1 MILFLQSCPSVSVFC
16 DAIATNI
23 FQNLYFLVRNW
34 RITIFSC
41 LFKKTFLDSLLCLN
55 SKRTFYFFIFS
66 IVFYVREPMCRTWHF
81 FAFNLGPESTCLL
94 VSRMKRIKKN
104 TEWKD

>member
-23 FQNLYFLVRNW
+23 FQNLYILVRNW

-41 LFKKTFLDSLLCLN
+41 LFKKNIPRQLALFEFQENFLFFYYFNSFFMLENLCVELGTFC
-55 SKRTFYFFIFS
+55 I
-66 IVFYVREPMCRTWHF
+66 
-81 FAFNLGPESTCLL
+81 
-94 VSRMKRIKKN
+94 
-104 TEWKD
+104 